1 MGAIMSAWGVSFG
14 ACGEGGGV
22 TYVDSMTATMAEYGM
37 ASSFGVE
44 ILGENVANEALSAAA
59 SVETFGAATTG
70 MSLSAGFVDSV
81 ISAAVQTSESS
92 ANIMEAHI

>member
-1 MGAIMSAWGVSFG
+1 MSAWGVSFG
-14 ACGEGGGV
+14 PCGEGGGV
-22 TYVDSMTATMAEYGM
+22 TYVDSMTATMSEYGM
-37 ASSFGVE
+37 ASSFGFEVFSAD
-44 ILGENVANEALSAAA
+44 VASEALSAAA